1 MSGFNPNQQR
11 MRMMYQQNSG
21 QQQVRSLFCQNL
33 TDENV
38 FFCNQTKLRS
48 KWFMLRIEKPKLFT
62 KFRLYIDYK
71 GGIISESFSIWLQ
84 YPKNQKCEHY
94 PLM

>member
-11 MRMMYQQNSG
+11 MRMMYQQNPG

-48 KWFMLRIEKPKLFT
+48 KWTMVHAKDRETKVFT
-62 KFRLYIDYK
+62 KSRLYIDYN
-71 GGIISESFSIWLQ
+71 GGKISESFFTLAPIS
-84 YPKNQKCEHY
+84 KKSEH
-94 PLM
+94 